1 MSENTCPNTAC
12 PVHFRN
18 DYRETFEAGRAT
30 RIITYVGEHA
40 VFTSDNP
47 ELFTSNGTMEAIKAA
62 LGLPAN
68 PPKLFTTSVVRV
80 GENGNLGP
88 FTEDPD
94 GLVAATVF
102 KSTHGVMPDEEV
114 ALKAGSLEGINQH
127 VDAKLGDDH
136 LMIVEQVRNGII
148 PSGV

>member
-1 MSENTCPNTAC
+1 MSENTCPNSAC

-62 LGLPAN
+62 LGLSAN
-68 PPKLFTTSVVRV
+68 PPKLFASGVYRV
-80 GENGNLGP
+80 GAEGTMGAFVDNPEEL
-88 FTEDPD
+88 TK
-94 GLVAATVF
+94 ARVF
-102 KSTHGVMPDEEV
+102 SSTHGMMPDEQV
-114 ALKAGSLEGINQH
+114 AMEAGSLEGINEH